1 MKIAVVTGAGGV
13 LCSAF
18 AKALAEDGYAIALL
32 DINEAAVKAV
42 AEDIVAQ
49 GGKAIGYGVSVLDR
63 EALEATHKQ
72 ILADLG
78 PCDVLINGAGG
89 NSPKC
94 TTLHETFEAG
104 DEDATDFLTFFNLD
118 KAGFDFVFDLN
129 MKGVLLPTQ
138 VFGKERQG
146 RKHIEYFLYECLSP
160 SHKNS
165 CL

>member
-78 PCDVLINGAGG
+78 PCDVLINGATDMLNAMFYADNQASFGG
-89 NSPKC
+89 LRDKP
-94 TTLHETFEAG
+94 
-104 DEDATDFLTFFNLD
+104 LD
-118 KAGFDFVFDLN
+118 
-129 MKGVLLPTQ
+129 
-138 VFGKERQG
+138 
-146 RKHIEYFLYECLSP
+146 
-160 SHKNS
+160 
-165 CL
+165 